1 MAGLSGGGGG
11 SGGASGS
18 IRAGRAYVELGVND
32 TTATG
37 LAAVGAKLKSFGKEA
52 SRELEKFSGTEGL
65 KGVAKGGLLGFGAVA
80 AAASLA
86 EVGKELRSIIPGLK
100 TADETFKSWGDSLD
114 ETARRV
120 ARLAK
125 SFAEMREDAPAGAPQ
140 AALFAREA
148 AALRR
153 EKAEI
158 DRERR
163 DLERRLNDSRA
174 ALDTGSP
181 SGAFLSAGLFA
192 GAQLGLTE
200 RFSVFEARAKEEV
213 EKRRRQSEELAEQ
226 IRLAVRAGGKVD
238 PDPAGTKLREDV
250 AALSKEAADF
260 SNPALANMTALERKL
275 RAIRDTYQDIG
286 EAEKARLDDLQKEVK
301 LADERAKQLAVEKDF
316 LQQLSAANLDRMTQ
330 GLSAEDAALARM
342 VERGFSND
350 QIQQLRHLQEDLKQN
365 AMRAPGTTAAGS
377 LASSDL
383 GRQLGTASQW
393 GRLEKRVELTNEKLN
408 EIRGALDAINKNMG
422 FK

>member
-11 SGGASGS
+11 SGGPSGA
-18 IRAGRAYVELGVND
+18 IRSGRAYVEMTVED
-32 TTATG
+32 KSATG
-37 LAAVGAKLKSFGKEA
+37 LAAVGAKLKNFSKEA
-52 SRELEKFSGTEGL
+52 RRELEKVGGTEGL

-80 AAASLA
+80 AATSLA
-86 EVGKELRSIIPGLK
+86 EVGKELRSIIPGLRS
-100 TADETFKSWGDSLD
+100 ADETFRSWGESLD

-125 SFAEMREDAPAGAPQ
+125 SFAEMREDAGPGAPQ

-200 RFSVFEARAKEEV
+200 RFSTFEARAKEEV

-238 PDPAGTKLREDV
+238 PDPAGTALREAV
-250 AALSKEAADF
+250 ANLSKEAADF

-275 RAIRDTYQDIG
+275 AAIRDTYQDIG
-286 EAEKARLDDLQKEVK
+286 NAEKARLDDLQKEVK

-316 LQQLSAANLDRMTQ
+316 LQALSAANLDRMTQ
-330 GLSAEDAALARM
+330 GLSAEDAALARL
-342 VERGFSND
+342 VERGFSNE
-350 QIQQLRHLQEDLKQN
+350 QIQELRHLQDDLRQN
-365 AMRAPGTTAAGS
+365 NERTPGTTAAGS

-393 GRLEKRVELTNEKLN
+393 QRAEKQQELTNEKLDT
-408 EIRGALDAINKNMG
+408 IRRALDAINANMG

>member
-200 RFSVFEARAKEEV
+200 RFSVFEA
-213 EKRRRQSEELAEQ
+213 
-226 IRLAVRAGGKVD
+226 
-238 PDPAGTKLREDV
+238 GTKLREDV

>member
-125 SFAEMREDAPAGAPQ
+125 SRAHRKPHSSRGRPRHSAG
-140 AALFAREA
+140 
-148 AALRR
+148 RR
-153 EKAEI
+153 
-158 DRERR
+158 
-163 DLERRLNDSRA
+163 RRL
-174 ALDTGSP
+174 
-181 SGAFLSAGLFA
+181 
-192 GAQLGLTE
+192 
-200 RFSVFEARAKEEV
+200 
-213 EKRRRQSEELAEQ
+213 
-226 IRLAVRAGGKVD
+226 
-238 PDPAGTKLREDV
+238 
-250 AALSKEAADF
+250 
-260 SNPALANMTALERKL
+260 TA
-275 RAIRDTYQDIG
+275 
-286 EAEKARLDDLQKEVK
+286 
-301 LADERAKQLAVEKDF
+301 
-316 LQQLSAANLDRMTQ
+316 SAATWS
-330 GLSAEDAALARM
+330 G
-342 VERGFSND
+342 G
-350 QIQQLRHLQEDLKQN
+350 
-365 AMRAPGTTAAGS
+365 
-377 LASSDL
+377 
-383 GRQLGTASQW
+383 
-393 GRLEKRVELTNEKLN
+393 
-408 EIRGALDAINKNMG
+408 
-422 FK
+422 